1 VAVAAVVP
9 DQEEAKGRFRTTVA
23 MGALDAVLLSPA
35 PQLHMRVAVVVDV
48 NRRAPQEQASME
60 PEPVEPLLAQMQ
72 KLTEAVAVAAHHKA
86 VPMAIVAAMAHL
98 ESLSFAMRIHC
109 QPQPARLAALL
120 SLQQADTEFTA
131 GTGAEA
137 LLSNGTLR

>member
-1 VAVAAVVP
+1 MPAAVV
-9 DQEEAKGRFRTTVA
+9 A
-23 MGALDAVLLSPA
+23 DA
-35 PQLHMRVAVVVDV
+35 
-48 NRRAPQEQASME
+48 NRRAPQEQVSME
-60 PEPVEPLLAQMQ
+60 PELAEPLLAQMQ
-72 KLTEAVAVAAHHKA
+72 KLTEVVVAAAHHKA
-86 VPMAIVAAMAHL
+86 VPMAIVAELAAL

-109 QPQPARLAALL
+109 QPQPVRLAALL

>member
-1 VAVAAVVP
+1 VAVAAVVL

-23 MGALDAVLLSPA
+23 MGALDAVLRSPA
-35 PQLHMRVAVVVDV
+35 PQLHMRVAVVVDA

-60 PEPVEPLLAQMQ
+60 PELAEPPQAQMQ
-72 KLTEAVAVAAHHKA
+72 KLTEVVAAAAHHKA

-109 QPQPARLAALL
+109 RPQPVQLAALL

>member
-1 VAVAAVVP
+1 VAAVAVVL

-23 MGALDAVLLSPA
+23 MGALDAVLLSQV
-35 PQLHMRVAVVVDV
+35 PQLHMRVGAVVDA

-60 PEPVEPLLAQMQ
+60 PELAEPLLAQMQ
-72 KLTEAVAVAAHHKA
+72 KPTEVVAAAADHKA

-109 QPQPARLAALL
+109 QPQPVRLAALL

-131 GTGAEA
+131 GTGAGA